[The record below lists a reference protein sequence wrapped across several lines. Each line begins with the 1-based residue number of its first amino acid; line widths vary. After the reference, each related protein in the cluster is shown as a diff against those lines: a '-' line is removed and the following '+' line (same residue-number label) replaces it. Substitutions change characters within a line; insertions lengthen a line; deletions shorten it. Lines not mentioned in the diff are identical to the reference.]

1 LNKLFIFAF
10 SSAIGSIVMIILNL
24 IFYGNTLATGILA
37 ASTALN
43 CAMLWT
49 FHREETVDALKRIFW
64 RK

>member
-1 LNKLFIFAF
+1 
-10 SSAIGSIVMIILNL
+10 MIILNL

-43 CAMLWT
+43 SAMLWT